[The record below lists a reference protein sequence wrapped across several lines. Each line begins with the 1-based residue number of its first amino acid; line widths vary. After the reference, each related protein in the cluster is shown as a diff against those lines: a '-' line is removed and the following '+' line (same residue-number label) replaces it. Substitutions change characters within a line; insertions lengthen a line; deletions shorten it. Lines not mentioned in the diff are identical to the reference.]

1 VNNEFVFIDEGD
13 VENYLGHSF
22 VKQDG
27 DSFTTVKLVN
37 YEITTENITAYTILT
52 TNHYNAIANGM
63 FTVTPAHVGENF
75 FNPFDVGEDMK
86 YNEADVQAD
95 IEKYGL
101 YTHEDFEHVLTYEQ
115 FVALN
120 LGHFKVSVGKG
131 YITYEGLIYLIE
143 NFINNEDFD
152 IKD

>member
-1 VNNEFVFIDEGD
+1 
-13 VENYLGHSF
+13 
-22 VKQDG
+22 
-27 DSFTTVKLVN
+27 
-37 YEITTENITAYTILT
+37 
-52 TNHYNAIANGM
+52 M

-101 YTHEDFEHVLTYEQ
+101 YTYEDFEHVLTYEQ